1 MPAIIVWEGSMPG
14 GKSGHEVS
22 QVWVQTKHAKYLI
35 LFGLVRQ
42 FNGHDWHLVGTQNEP
57 TADFPVLLFCITLH
71 QCKGIKRY
79 PLSEPAVLN
88 FNTGNV
94 GLDGL

>member
-57 TADFPVLLFCITLH
+57 TADFPVLLFCITASVQRNRALPFVRACRP
-71 QCKGIKRY
+71 Q
-79 PLSEPAVLN
+79 L
-88 FNTGNV
+88 
-94 GLDGL
+94 